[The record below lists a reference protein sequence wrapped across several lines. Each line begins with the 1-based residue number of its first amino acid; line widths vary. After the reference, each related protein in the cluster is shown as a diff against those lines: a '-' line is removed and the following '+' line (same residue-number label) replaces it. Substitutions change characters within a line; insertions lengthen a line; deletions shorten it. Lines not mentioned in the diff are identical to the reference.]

1 MYTKAIVTWS
11 LSALALVGCDEE
23 EAVPEESADPA
34 VGVMELPISLRNTA
48 SAPPNAIS
56 IEVSPTAL
64 RVDRHTVLEL
74 TGGRLPAGARS
85 GETLSAVDGAIRS
98 GAARRAAIIELHV
111 STPWETTASIL
122 GSLKAANIHTFAFL
136 VRKPGGVA
144 DTGYLVIEN
153 YSVRAASADP
163 IELEDPTQRNWDE
176 FVGVWQASYEGC
188 RRPDANQD
196 EHYVDCTY
204 TPTLAAPG
212 GKVEIRLFSRGSA
225 LKAEFNRFGA
235 EAIDEAANRP
245 LPAMLEGIAAPA
257 PGGEEVEYTPVEAG
271 AFTWRFDAAV
281 AELSPISAAFR
292 PLCGASACGIVV
304 TGDKETMSMRLVS
317 FIGAAFPDGAPAPQ
331 VVVHV
336 PAP

>member
-1 MYTKAIVTWS
+1 
-11 LSALALVGCDEE
+11 
-23 EAVPEESADPA
+23 
-34 VGVMELPISLRNTA
+34 LPISLRNTA
-48 SAPPNAIS
+48 SAPSNAIS

-74 TGGRLPAGARS
+74 TAGRLPAGARS
-85 GETLSAVDGAIRS
+85 GETLSAVQSAISS

-111 STPWETTASIL
+111 NTPWETTASLL
-122 GSLKAANIHTFAFL
+122 GSLKAANIHTVAFV

-144 DTGYLVIEN
+144 DTGHLVIEN
-153 YSVRAASADP
+153 YTVQAASADP
-163 IELEDPTQRNWDE
+163 TELEGPTQRNWDE
-176 FVGVWQASYEGC
+176 FVELWQTSYEGC
-188 RRPDANQD
+188 RRPDANQR

-204 TPTLAAPG
+204 KPQVAAPG
-212 GKVEIRLFSRGSA
+212 GKLEIRFFSRGSA
-225 LKAEFNRFGA
+225 LKAEFNRFGG

-245 LPAMLEGIAAPA
+245 GPQMLEGIAAPP

-281 AELSPISAAFR
+281 ADLSPISAAFR
-292 PLCGASACGIVV
+292 PLCGVSPCGIAV

-331 VVVHV
+331 IVFHV
-336 PAP
+336 PNQ